1 MLIATALLLPTAS
14 LEIPPELDVE
24 PVDASPIS
32 DATSFGS
39 LMAGIAE
46 ASLHTT
52 SDFFSIQ
59 EKQAE
64 QEAGVDGSQRHP
76 GGNS

>member
-1 MLIATALLLPTAS
+1 MSRAESAQLASYFLPTGVILLKLLVLRWREQRNAP
-14 LEIPPELDVE
+14 L
-24 PVDASPIS
+24 
-32 DATSFGS
+32 
-39 LMAGIAE
+39 AGIAE